1 MTEQELQQME
11 ERANA
16 ATSGPW
22 WTDKRAI
29 WVIGQMYYNAYVT
42 TDEADIAG
50 LGAEDICHADAK
62 FIAHARADVPALIAE
77 VRSLRMMLDLID
89 RRCPRADSTCDEPGI
104 TISEAARREL
114 ADMGEIAYAWKGKQP

>member
-1 MTEQELQQME
+1 MNEQELQQIE

-22 WTDKRAI
+22 WTDKRVI

-42 TDEADIAG
+42 TDEADIAL

-77 VRSLRMMLDLID
+77 IRRLQERVQSADRDIQFWQ
-89 RRCPRADSTCDEPGI
+89 RRC
-104 TISEAARREL
+104 ISAEAR
-114 ADMGEIAYAWKGKQP
+114 G